1 MPLISELVAFQIP
14 PSLFC
19 GLGIQRKI
27 LVFKVVVALLMLPKK
42 IEHFSTFIKGHPI
55 SQAVMHFR
63 AKRTQAIVGI
73 YEYLTTHET

>member
-14 PSLFC
+14 TLLVLWFRNS
-19 GLGIQRKI
+19 KEI
-27 LVFKVVVALLMLPKK
+27 LVFKVVVTLLMLPKK
-42 IEHFSTFIKGHPI
+42 IEHFSTLIKGHPI

-63 AKRTQAIVGI
+63 AKRTQGIVGI